1 MGKMCLGLGKKLSVV
16 GKKWK
21 IGGKKINSLGA
32 WPSMACAF
40 NITARKS
47 NGNFRFTNFGKKHFS
62 SSVIQQILI
71 RHAMPDYK
79 KTPETRKIKKNWS

>member
-21 IGGKKINSLGA
+21 IGGEKINS
-32 WPSMACAF
+32 
-40 NITARKS
+40 
-47 NGNFRFTNFGKKHFS
+47 NFGKKHFS

-79 KTPETRKIKKNWS
+79 KTPETRKTKQNWS